1 MSDAKAKF
9 VGLGG
14 ERPDRYHKQSTK
26 MLQHNGMMGWGI
38 GECLFSLQIQLFFYL
53 IQRLG
58 MFSVADDRAVHSR
71 CACGGDV
78 LIRIDGGEV
87 TAIHQ

>member
-1 MSDAKAKF
+1 M
-9 VGLGG
+9 
-14 ERPDRYHKQSTK
+14 EK
-26 MLQHNGMMGWGI
+26 MEGYEFLNCCGSSSYPAADVYGCTG
-38 GECLFSLQIQLFFYL
+38 CK
-53 IQRLG
+53 LG

>member
-58 MFSVADDRAVHSR
+58 MFSVLVHYR
-71 CACGGDV
+71 HGGRFV
-78 LIRIDGGEV
+78 KLLLGNW
-87 TAIHQ
+87 Q